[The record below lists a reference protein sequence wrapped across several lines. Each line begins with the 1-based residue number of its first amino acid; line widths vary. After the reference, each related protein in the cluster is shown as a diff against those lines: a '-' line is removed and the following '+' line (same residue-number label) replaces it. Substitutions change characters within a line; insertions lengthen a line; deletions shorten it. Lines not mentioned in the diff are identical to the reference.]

1 MYLGAMAEEPRTLI
15 LHAHKIE
22 KREAIVAGFDQQID
36 VAFCRSMVACDGAV
50 EEKTCNTETSK
61 TCAVVSQKLNG
72 LIAEHRSNIAG
83 KACAITA
90 AVSTG
95 GGFGCPP

>member
-1 MYLGAMAEEPRTLI
+1 
-15 LHAHKIE
+15 
-22 KREAIVAGFDQQID
+22 
-36 VAFCRSMVACDGAV
+36 
-50 EEKTCNTETSK
+50 
-61 TCAVVSQKLNG
+61 